1 MILNIKNSLSL
12 FFIIYFIS
20 HSYVLSASKDVPM
33 ISLNNTDFVV
43 AISFIIFV
51 LILIFLKVPKK
62 VGNLL
67 DERAVS
73 IKNEIDEANKILED
87 SKSVLAEME
96 REHKLNIQKAEKI
109 IEESEDRAKKII
121 FNAKQEA
128 KELIEIKIKAAQEQI
143 KSNENNLIKSITE
156 KAINEAITKAE
167 VEINLSKDKKNK
179 DKLISESINDLGKLY
194 K

>member
-1 MILNIKNSLSL
+1 
-12 FFIIYFIS
+12 
-20 HSYVLSASKDVPM
+20 M

-62 VGNLL
+62 IGNLL

-167 VEINLSKDKKNK
+167 VEINLGKDKKNK

>member
-1 MILNIKNSLSL
+1 MISNIKNSLSL
-12 FFIIYFIS
+12 SFIIYFIS
-20 HSYVLSASKDVPM
+20 HNFGLSASKDVPM

-43 AISFIIFV
+43 AKSFIIFV

-96 REHKLNIQKAEKI
+96 REHKLNIQRAEKI
-109 IEESEDRAKKII
+109 IEESEDKAKKII
-121 FNAKQEA
+121 LNAKQEA
-128 KELIEIKIKAAQEQI
+128 KELIEFKIKAAQEQI
-143 KSNENNLIKSITE
+143 KSNENNLIKNITE

-167 VEINLSKDKKNK
+167 VEINLGKDKEHK
-179 DKLISESINDLGKLY
+179 DKLISESIDELGKLY